1 MARVAVSLIISL
13 LVMVAIVSLDPVLWL
28 PFIVALAIVGVL
40 GAAGAAAESWKAQLQ
55 QRREE
60 YERAT
65 SAARLITAML
75 TELRGVGAQVHD
87 AVRQLGAA
95 LGEVAATSSHSIDAL
110 AVRYEDADLGLP
122 AGAQA
127 VPTVAD
133 PGFRGTLRKPQ
144 PFRFGGCRRR
154 RH

>member
-1 MARVAVSLIISL
+1 MARLAIALIVGL
-13 LVMVAIVSLDPVLWL
+13 LVMVAMTTLDPILWL
-28 PFIVALAIVGVL
+28 PFIVALAVVGVL
-40 GAAGAAAESWKAQLQ
+40 SAAGAAAESWKAQLQ

-65 SAARLITAML
+65 AEARLITAML

-95 LGEVAATSSHSIDAL
+95 LGEVAATGNQSIDAL
-110 AVRYEDADLGLP
+110 ALRYEDADLGFP

-127 VPTVAD
+127 APAVAD
-133 PGFRGTLRKPQ
+133 PGFRRAPRKPR
-144 PFRFGGCRRR
+144 PFRFGSRRR
-154 RH
+154 CIN